1 MKAILSRYG
10 FWGSIRLL
18 INLLY
23 TKLFFPRA
31 KIIRLPF
38 DIRNKKNIQ
47 IGKGFITGTGC
58 RLEAYPEENRDK
70 KVLVIGRHV
79 EINDYV
85 HITCAASVI
94 INDDVLIASKV
105 YISDI
110 NHGNYSGNGLHDS
123 PESIPSKRKNI
134 GKPVFIDEKVWI
146 GESACILPGSRIGKG
161 CIIGAM
167 SLVNSEI
174 PPYSIAVGV
183 PAKVIKQYNFQ
194 TKHWEKVLS

>member
-1 MKAILSRYG
+1 MTDILSRYG
-10 FWGSIRLL
+10 FWGSVRLL
-18 INLLY
+18 FNLVY
-23 TKLFFPRA
+23 TKLFFPYA

-38 DIRNKKNIQ
+38 DIRNKRSIQ

-58 RLEAYPEENRDK
+58 RLEAYPQQDDSK
-70 KVLVIGRHV
+70 KILVIGRHV

-85 HITCAASVI
+85 HITCASSVI

-110 NHGNYSGNGLHDS
+110 NHGNYSGNDLHDS
-123 PESIPSKRKNI
+123 PESVPSKRKNTA
-134 GKPVFIDEKVWI
+134 KPVFIDEKVWI
-146 GESACILPGSRIGKG
+146 GESACILPGSHIGKG

-174 PPYSIAVGV
+174 PPYSIAAGI
-183 PAKVIKQYNFQ
+183 PARVIKQYNFQ
-194 TKHWEKVLS
+194 TRCWEKVLS